1 MKYGNHLLT
10 LFFSYYELIIARTQL
25 QPNEFKNIILLNH
38 TKAEKENLTYK
49 MLNSSGFESRNYKS
63 LTIRETIPMV
73 AGLNVELQI
82 FGVYYLYL
90 RAVISE
96 KVTKI

>member
-49 MLNSSGFESRNYKS
+49 MLNPSGFESRNYKS

>member
-1 MKYGNHLLT
+1 M
-10 LFFSYYELIIARTQL
+10 IIARTQL
-25 QPNEFKNIILLNH
+25 QSNEFQNITLLNH
-38 TKAEKENLTYK
+38 TEAEKKNLTYK

-63 LTIRETIPMV
+63 ITIRETIPMV
-73 AGLNVELQI
+73 IGLDVELQI

-96 KVTKI
+96 KVTKIISKTMFPRDLSIQ

>member
-1 MKYGNHLLT
+1 M
-10 LFFSYYELIIARTQL
+10 IIARTQV
-25 QPNEFKNIILLNH
+25 QSNEFKNIALLNR
-38 TKAEKENLTYK
+38 TEAEKENLTYK

-63 LTIRETIPMV
+63 ITIRETIPMV
-73 AGLNVELQI
+73 AEIDVELQI

-96 KVTKI
+96 KVTKT